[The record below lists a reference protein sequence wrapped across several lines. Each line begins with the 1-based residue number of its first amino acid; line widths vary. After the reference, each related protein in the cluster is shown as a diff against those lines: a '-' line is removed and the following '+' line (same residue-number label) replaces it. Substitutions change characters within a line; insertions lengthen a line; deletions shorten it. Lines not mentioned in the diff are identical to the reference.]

1 MFYDTVLKL
10 KMFYFILFINIIV
23 LCEVELILYT
33 VELIV

>member
-23 LCEVELILYT
+23 LCEVEMILYT